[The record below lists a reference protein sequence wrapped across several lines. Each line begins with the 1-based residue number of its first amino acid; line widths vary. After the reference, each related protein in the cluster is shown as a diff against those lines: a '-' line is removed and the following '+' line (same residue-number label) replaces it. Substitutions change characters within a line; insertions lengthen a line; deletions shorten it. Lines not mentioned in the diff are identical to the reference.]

1 MAGMRKGRVEGKVA
15 FVTGGAKGMGRETA
29 LLLAE
34 EGATLIV
41 NDVDDEGGQQTVDDI
56 NKQGGQALYL
66 GFDVA
71 KLDAWKSAVGRAMDA
86 FGRVDILVNNAG
98 ILLFKPVHETTEDEL
113 DRMLAVNVKGV
124 FFGTQAILPAMQA
137 AGGGS
142 IVNFSSIYG
151 LVGAPGAA
159 AYETSKGAVRLLTKA
174 TASDYGQ
181 FNIRVNSVHP
191 GVIRTPM
198 TKDILKDEASTQDI
212 LRGAIMRRP
221 AEPKELAWAVLF
233 LASDE
238 SSYMTGSELVVDG
251 GYSAV

>member
-1 MAGMRKGRVEGKVA
+1 MAGVRKGRVEGKVA
-15 FVTGGAKGMGRETA
+15 MVTGGAVGMGREHA

-34 EGATLIV
+34 EGAALIV
-41 NDVDDEGGQQTVDDI
+41 TDVDDEGGRRTVDEI
-56 NKQGGQALYL
+56 NANGGQALYI

-71 KLDAWKSAVGRAMDA
+71 SRAAWDDAVTRAMGA
-86 FGRVDILVNNAG
+86 FGRIDVLVNNAG
-98 ILLFKPVHETTEDEL
+98 ILLFKPVHETSEAEL
-113 DRMLAVNVKGV
+113 DRILAVNVKGV
-124 FFGTQAILPAMQA
+124 FFGIQAVLPAMKA

-142 IVNFSSIYG
+142 IVNVSSIYG

-159 AYETSKGAVRLLTKA
+159 AYETSKGAVRLLNKA
-174 TASDYGQ
+174 AATDYAP

-198 TKDILKDEASTQDI
+198 TKDLLTTEDATQDI

-221 AEPKELAWAVLF
+221 AEPKEVSWAVLF

-238 SSYMTGSELVVDG
+238 SSYMTGSEVVVDG
-251 GYSAV
+251 GYSAT